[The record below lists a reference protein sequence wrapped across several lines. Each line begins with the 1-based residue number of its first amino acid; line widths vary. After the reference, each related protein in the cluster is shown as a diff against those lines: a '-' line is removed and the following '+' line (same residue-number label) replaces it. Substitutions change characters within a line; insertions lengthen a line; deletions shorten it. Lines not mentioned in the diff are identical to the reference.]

1 MNNQEQLLAPRA
13 ITLFGRAVD
22 GITLETTKLGRE
34 LKAYLERSGET
45 ALRSR

>member
-22 GITLETTKLGRE
+22 GVTLEADTLGRE
-34 LKAYLERSGET
+34 LKAYLERNAVSP
-45 ALRSR
+45 LRSR